1 MIDTNTNLSNRF
13 FYVNQSP
20 TSASD
25 SARTF
30 PMSRLIAMN
39 MISAGDLRMSF
50 DDSGAGD
57 HTIVQI
63 LMTSGK
69 GKEAI
74 KDIVDAINSNQK
86 IVVLADEFTG
96 ESIINDYEGGSV
108 NVFSG
113 SIGAF
118 ALNGNLS
125 VAGSSTFNGSATFN
139 AGIQGKR
146 RTQHLDAADETAA
159 PTVGQSGSILV
170 FDGDACTVTLPTCA
184 IGLEY
189 TFLFRESHSGSEL
202 AIITTQ
208 ASDKLFGSLI
218 RAVDGLSASFADDG
232 TQVDTT
238 TGTDDN
244 TMTMNGTTKG
254 GIVGSRIQ
262 VTGLTANKWQVHGE
276 LIGSGNQITVFS

>member
-108 NVFSG
+108 TVFSG

-125 VAGSSTFNGSATFN
+125 VAGSSTFNGAATFN

-146 RTQHLDAADETAA
+146 RTQHLDQGTAA

-189 TFLFRESHSGSEL
+189 TFLFRASHSGSDL
-202 AIITTQ
+202 AIITT
-208 ASDKLFGSLI
+208 ASADKLFGSLI

-238 TGTDDN
+238 TGADDN

-262 VTGLTANKWQVHGE
+262 VTGLTGNKWQVHGE
-276 LIGSGNQITVFS
+276 LIGSGDQITVFS

>member
-108 NVFSG
+108 TVFSG

-125 VAGSSTFNGSATFN
+125 VAGSSTFNGAATFN

-146 RTQHLDAADETAA
+146 RTQHLDQGTAA

-170 FDGDACTVTLPTCA
+170 FDGDACTVTLPACA

-189 TFLFRESHSGSEL
+189 TFLFRASHSGSDL
-202 AIITTQ
+202 AIITT
-208 ASDKLFGSLI
+208 ASADKLFGSLI

-238 TGTDDN
+238 TGADDN
-244 TMTMNGTTKG
+244 TMTMNGTTQG

-262 VTGLTANKWQVHGE
+262 VTGLTGNKWQVHGE
-276 LIGSGNQITVFS
+276 LIGSGDQITVFS

>member
-108 NVFSG
+108 TVFSG

-125 VAGSSTFNGSATFN
+125 VAGSSTFNGAATFN

-146 RTQHLDAADETAA
+146 RTQHLDQGTAA

-170 FDGDACTVTLPTCA
+170 FDGDACTVTLPACA

-238 TGTDDN
+238 TGADDN
-244 TMTMNGTTKG
+244 TMTMNGTTQG

-262 VTGLTANKWQVHGE
+262 VTGLTGNKWQVHGE
-276 LIGSGNQITVFS
+276 LIGSGDQITVFS